1 MPLRLFAFALLWTL
15 SSLCVGA
22 AARTNVIFIL
32 ADDMAP
38 GDIAALNSGLTR
50 TPAIDSLKK
59 TGVWFDAAYSASAVC
74 APARAALLTGR
85 YPHRTGVVS
94 LEMNTELELTR
105 LKLDEVTIADAF
117 SASGYKTGLI
127 GKWHT
132 GSGPEYHPMKRGFA
146 EFEGFFGSDKMTF
159 WQYTMDVQGVRSE
172 VKDKYLTDDL
182 SERAVNFV
190 RRHAKEPFFLFL
202 AHYAPHRP
210 LNAPAEA
217 VKAYQER
224 GFDEKTATIYA
235 MIEIMDR
242 GIGELVAELDRLQ
255 LRENTLIIFSSD
267 NGPDPIPGTRFN
279 LGLRGT
285 KYEIH
290 EGGLRVPLIFNWPA
304 RYAAGQR
311 GALVHFTDM
320 FPTLVDVC
328 GLTVPAK
335 ARPRDGVSI
344 VSVLDGSVTEVKPRR
359 FWQWNRKEPNYTHN
373 AALRDGPW
381 KLVKPYVTRN
391 VPKSD
396 STDAPSL
403 YRIDRDP
410 GETTDIAQQQ
420 PERYVRMRA
429 ELDAISV
436 EVERERKRR

>member
-1 MPLRLFAFALLWTL
+1 MLRRFLAFALV
-15 SSLCVGA
+15 SFA
-22 AARTNVIFIL
+22 AITHVRAASRPNVIFIL

-38 GDIAALNSGLTR
+38 GDIAALNGGRTN
-50 TPAIDSLKK
+50 TPAIDRLKK
-59 TGVWFDAAYSASAVC
+59 TGVWFDSAYSASAVC

-117 SASGYKTGLI
+117 GASGYKTGLI

-132 GSGPEYHPMKRGFA
+132 GSGPEYHPMRRGFA

-159 WQYTMDVQGVRSE
+159 WEYTMDVQGVRSE

-190 RRHAKEPFFLFL
+190 RRHAHEPFFLFL

-210 LNAPAEA
+210 LNAPEA
-217 VKAYQER
+217 AIKVYQDR
-224 GFDEKTATIYA
+224 GFDKKTATIYA

-242 GIGELVAELDRLQ
+242 GIGELVAELDRLR

-267 NGPDPIPGTRFN
+267 NGPDPIPGERFN

-290 EGGLRVPLIFNWPA
+290 EGGMRVPMIFNWPA
-304 RYAAGQR
+304 RYPAGER
-311 GALVHFTDM
+311 AGLMHFTDM
-320 FPTLVDVC
+320 FPTLVDLC

-335 ARPRDGVSI
+335 ARPRDGASI
-344 VSVLDGSVTEVKPRR
+344 VPVLDGKANELNTPR

-373 AALRDGPW
+373 AAMRDGPW

-391 VPKSD
+391 VPEGD
-396 STDAPSL
+396 SPEAPVL
-403 YRIDRDP
+403 YQLASDP
-410 GETTDIAQQQ
+410 GETTDVAKQQ
-420 PERYVRMRA
+420 PERYAKMRA
-429 ELDAISV
+429 ALDAWSA
-436 EVERERKRR
+436 EVERERKRK